1 MVGVGVGVVVAV
13 VVAVGVGVVVVVV
26 VAVAVA
32 VAVGVVVAVAVVKL
46 TTLQHDLLWLAL
58 YIGGTWA
65 CCAAMVRYFPENGVP
80 L

>member
-1 MVGVGVGVVVAV
+1 M
-13 VVAVGVGVVVVVV
+13 
-26 VAVAVA
+26 
-32 VAVGVVVAVAVVKL
+32 KL

-65 CCAAMVRYFPENGVP
+65 CAAMVRYFPNGVP